1 MLAAVGRGRHRLTEA
16 PPWIVD
22 DPFALVLVGP
32 MWREIADLVTSLFPA
47 RLERRANAGLAM
59 RSRFAEDRLQAGTFD
74 QYVMLGAGLDS
85 FVWRRPDLLGSLRV
99 FEIDH
104 PASQAWKL
112 ERVDELGLPTS
123 ANHIFVSVDFEHA
136 SLREALDSA
145 AFDRERVTLFSWLGV
160 TPYLTLGAIEE
171 TLRTVRSC
179 PSGSEVVFTYA
190 PLEELLGTD
199 DRETLA
205 IVAGLTA
212 ASSEPLRTFFRPEDV
227 DALTARCGLQ
237 VADHAD
243 HAALVRD
250 YFAERTDGLRPWGV
264 EHLVAATVP

>member
-32 MWREIADLVTSLFPA
+32 MWSEIADLVASLFPA
-47 RLERRANAGLAM
+47 RLKRRANAGLAM
-59 RSRFAEDRLQAGTFD
+59 RSRFAEDRLHAGTFD

-85 FVWRRPDLLGSLRV
+85 FVWRRPDLLGSLHV
-99 FEIDH
+99 FEVDH

-112 ERVDELGLPTS
+112 ERVDELGLPRY
-123 ANHIFVSVDFEHA
+123 ADHVFVPIDFECE
-136 SLREALDSA
+136 SLREGLDSA
-145 AFDRERVTLFSWLGV
+145 AFDWGRSTLFSWLGV

-179 PSGSEVVFTYA
+179 PSRSEIVFTYA
-190 PLEELLGTD
+190 PPEELLGTD

-227 DALTARCGLQ
+227 DAFTARCGLQ

-243 HAALVRD
+243 HAALVQD
-250 YFAERTDGLRPWGV
+250 YFAERTDGLQPWGV
-264 EHLVAATVP
+264 EHLVAASVP